1 MYVLRCGDGSL
12 YTGITNNIMRRLL
25 QHNTGVGSRYTRS
38 RRPVYIVYQESC
50 RGRSQALRK
59 EYAFKKLTRSRKE
72 ASLKEKLANA
82 KIDRNLKKR
91 R

>member
-1 MYVLRCGDGSL
+1 
-12 YTGITNNIMRRLL
+12 
-25 QHNTGVGSRYTRS
+25 
-38 RRPVYIVYQESC
+38 VYIVYQESC